1 MKSLLH
7 RLSGSMIISGMLNLI
22 FGAFALIW
30 PRVTLLTLV
39 WIFAIVMMIQGFYQ
53 LGSTLLYSREKKHS
67 WIFFLLAFINLGAG
81 LAALLYPHVTV
92 LLLITLMGLTW
103 LATGTLQIVA
113 AFRLRKEIHNEGWLV
128 IIGLISILTGTFVLL
143 RPGDGVLALLWLIAA
158 YAIVFGTGLLIL
170 GFKAKKW
177 ISMDD
182 VGGIIIFLSASYLS
196 LLTSDKILFFT
207 NQN

>member
-1 MKSLLH
+1 M
-7 RLSGSMIISGMLNLI
+7 SGVLNLM

-30 PRVTLLTLV
+30 PRVTLLTLA
-39 WIFAIVMMIQGFYQ
+39 WMFAIVMILQGIYQ
-53 LGSTLLYSREKKHS
+53 LTSTLRYHSEKKHS

-81 LAALLYPHVTV
+81 IAALLYPHVTV
-92 LLLITLMGLTW
+92 LFLIILMGLTW
-103 LATGTLQIVA
+103 LTTGTLQIVA

-158 YAIVFGTGLLIL
+158 YAIAFGIGLLIL

-182 VGGIIIFLSASYLS
+182 VMMWAE
-196 LLTSDKILFFT
+196 
-207 NQN
+207 

>member
-1 MKSLLH
+1 MKNLLH
-7 RLSGSMIISGMLNLI
+7 RLSGSMIISGILNLM

-39 WIFAIVMMIQGFYQ
+39 WIFAIVMLIQGFYQ
-53 LGSTLLYSREKKHS
+53 LASTFLYSREKKHS
-67 WIFFLLAFINLGAG
+67 WIFFLLAFINLGAD

-182 VGGIIIFLSASYLS
+182 VMMWAE
-196 LLTSDKILFFT
+196 
-207 NQN
+207 

>member
-1 MKSLLH
+1 
-7 RLSGSMIISGMLNLI
+7 
-22 FGAFALIW
+22 
-30 PRVTLLTLV
+30 
-39 WIFAIVMMIQGFYQ
+39 
-53 LGSTLLYSREKKHS
+53 
-67 WIFFLLAFINLGAG
+67 
-81 LAALLYPHVTV
+81 
-92 LLLITLMGLTW
+92 MGLTW

-182 VGGIIIFLSASYLS
+182 VMMWAE
-196 LLTSDKILFFT
+196 
-207 NQN
+207 

>member
-1 MKSLLH
+1 
-7 RLSGSMIISGMLNLI
+7 MIISGMLNLI